1 MQLTFKYIVFAVLAT
16 CFNMLSQYLVF
27 SIYNGEK
34 KLYFAIFIGTFVG
47 LVIKYYLDKRYI
59 FFYVNT
65 VKGNNYL
72 FLLYALTG
80 VVTTMVFWFSE
91 IFFDIMFDFDSA
103 KYVGAI
109 IGLSIG
115 YIAKYYLDKKYVFK
129 VSNL

>member
-1 MQLTFKYIVFAVLAT
+1 M
-16 CFNMLSQYLVF
+16 
-27 SIYNGEK
+27 
-34 KLYFAIFIGTFVG
+34 
-47 LVIKYYLDKRYI
+47 
-59 FFYVNT
+59 
-65 VKGNNYL
+65 